1 MTLRVE
7 LEREEDGR
15 WLAEVVNIPGMSGV
29 IAYGETR
36 EKALN
41 EAKALA
47 LRVLADQYEHGEAS
61 DEIIPLSFVAA

>member
-15 WLAEVVNIPGMSGV
+15 WLAEVVNIPGASGV
-29 IAYGETR
+29 MAYGETR
-36 EKALN
+36 EQALN

-47 LRVLADQYEHGEAS
+47 LRVLAEQYAGGNRS
-61 DEIIPLSFVAA
+61 S